1 MFLLQLAEH
10 RDMAK
15 NENVVIA
22 KNEIWQ
28 KTKRKRLKKNQVW
41 FAIERCEVTER
52 VKTPS
57 GRLKLSPHL
66 ECLKLSGNT

>member
-22 KNEIWQ
+22 KNETWQ
-28 KTKRKRLKKNQVW
+28 KTKRKRIKKTR
-41 FAIERCEVTER
+41 FGLR
-52 VKTPS
+52 
-57 GRLKLSPHL
+57 
-66 ECLKLSGNT
+66 